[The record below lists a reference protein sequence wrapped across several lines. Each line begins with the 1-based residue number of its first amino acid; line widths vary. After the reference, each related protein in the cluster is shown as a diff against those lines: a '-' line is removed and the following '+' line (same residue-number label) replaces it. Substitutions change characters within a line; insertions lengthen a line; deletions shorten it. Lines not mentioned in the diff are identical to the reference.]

1 MKPLHLVLCS
11 ILLMGGCSTSKK
23 FNFNAA
29 YKFSYYD
36 YSKQSVSPSPPA
48 DNLVAST
55 DSEILVIPSKK
66 PEVVLHTGRSKFQ
79 SDTKDVSRAE
89 LKQIRKELKREIK
102 SINSEIKVLEKSK
115 RIAPEKERSKFES
128 SITEKKVQKE
138 AAKAMNRKIFLGILI
153 GAAGLVLIIIGGST
167 LGPIGGIAL
176 VVGLVLIV
184 WGFIE
189 KGSLEI

>member
-11 ILLMGGCSTSKK
+11 ILLVGGCSTSKK

-55 DSEILVIPSKK
+55 DSEILVIPPKISDGSLRTAQPQFK
-66 PEVVLHTGRSKFQ
+66 PDL
-79 SDTKDVSRAE
+79 KDLSQTE
-89 LKQIRKELKREIK
+89 LKQIRKELKQEIR
-102 SINSEIKVLEKSK
+102 SLDSEIESLEKSK
-115 RIAPEKERSKFES
+115 KLVPEQDRSTFES
-128 SITEKKVQKE
+128 SITEKKVQRD
-138 AAKAMNRKIFLGILI
+138 AVKAMNHKIFLGILI

-167 LGPIGGIAL
+167 LGAVGGIAL

-184 WGFIE
+184 WGLIE
-189 KGSLEI
+189 KGSF